1 MAIASK
7 RDNVI
12 FKKAERDLLRLRE
25 GYQPDVVHNFRTTT
39 MRLQVLFEE
48 IAPAGHGKHKKLMKA
63 MTRIRKRA
71 GRIRDI
77 DVQLA
82 ALRSLKVPVEP
93 RRKTQLMHRLIE
105 LRHKQEKKIGKLL
118 KKKDVA
124 DISKR
129 LRRISKSVELETD
142 NRPLD
147 IARRMLASIIDRNTR
162 LDEDQLHRCR
172 VTVKRARYAA
182 EFAPKSAAT
191 DQFIAQLKTL
201 QDALGRWHDWFTLTN
216 TARHELGEIHQ
227 SSLVA
232 ALHNVTRGKF
242 RDAAAEL
249 NSLLATPERL
259 TLVPPRKQN
268 VKPADPAPQ
277 TTAVA

>member
-1 MAIASK
+1 
-7 RDNVI
+7 
-12 FKKAERDLLRLRE
+12 
-25 GYQPDVVHNFRTTT
+25 
-39 MRLQVLFEE
+39 
-48 IAPAGHGKHKKLMKA
+48 
-63 MTRIRKRA
+63 
-71 GRIRDI
+71 
-77 DVQLA
+77 
-82 ALRSLKVPVEP
+82 
-93 RRKTQLMHRLIE
+93 
-105 LRHKQEKKIGKLL
+105 
-118 KKKDVA
+118 
-124 DISKR
+124 
-129 LRRISKSVELETD
+129 
-142 NRPLD
+142 
-147 IARRMLASIIDRNTR
+147 MLASIIDRNTR

-249 NSLLATPERL
+249 TSTVMAGAAELRVPLAVNLAYGGTW
-259 TLVPPRKQN
+259 
-268 VKPADPAPQ
+268 ADAKS
-277 TTAVA
+277 